1 MNSTKKRF
9 LDSVYSNVNSIRCE
23 NNLILIFRSLIIR
36 VYKSEVRYLDKSVCF
51 FIVLIEFKDDLKV
64 KFK

>member
-1 MNSTKKRF
+1 MNSTKERF
-9 LDSVYSNVNSIRCE
+9 LDNVYSNVNSIRYK

-36 VYKSEVRYLDKSVCF
+36 VYKNKIRYSNKSVYF
-51 FIVLIEFKDDLKV
+51 FIILAKSKDDLKI